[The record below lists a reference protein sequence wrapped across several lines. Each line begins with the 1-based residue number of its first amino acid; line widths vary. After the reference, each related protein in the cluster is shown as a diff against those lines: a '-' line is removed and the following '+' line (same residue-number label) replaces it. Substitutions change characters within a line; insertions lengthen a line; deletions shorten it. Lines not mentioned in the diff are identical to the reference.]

1 MSTLSVMALKTKTQT
16 ITSATRVE
24 ISPATGFGEEA
35 KLMISAVAGTV
46 RLYADGTTSD
56 YVTFSDSNALP
67 GALELEPGDEVWVAA
82 DTTDVV
88 LQTITTGASA

>member
-1 MSTLSVMALKTKTQT
+1 MALKTKTQT
-16 ITSATRVE
+16 ITSVTRVE

-88 LQTITTGASA
+88 LQTITTGVSA